1 MELFKKLLLLETEN
15 TSQKE
20 VDYTISVI
28 NKVYNEWKKQ
38 KRRINAV
45 DIVTTSVNK
54 LANINPA
61 LMDQVH
67 KAAKL
72 KATIL
77 IMRCLDN
84 PIWKPVEAKEKIY
97 KRLYPLINVLQN
109 EKPNSGTEG
118 SLRDIIMTR
127 LSASIAYQ
135 EHEGQLF
142 IAYEPKLPTSYMQH
156 LFGSRTAPVKTYR
169 MSSLSLP
176 EDFDSLIEI
185 LKINYEKALKK
196 FQTKENG
203 EPCGT
208 RTQHTQLERLL
219 ILPKI

>member
-1 MELFKKLLLLETEN
+1 MELFKQLLLIESEIA
-15 TSQKE
+15 SVKE

-28 NKVYNEWKKQ
+28 NKIYNEWKKQ

-54 LANINPA
+54 LANINPETIKNCH
-61 LMDQVH
+61 Q
-67 KAAKL
+67 AAKT
-72 KATIL
+72 KATII

-118 SLRDIIMTR
+118 SLRDSIMTR
-127 LSASIAYQ
+127 LSASISYQ
-135 EHEGQLF
+135 EHEGKLF
-142 IAYEPKLPTSYMQH
+142 IAYEARLPTSYMKH

-169 MSSLSLP
+169 MASLALP
-176 EDFDSLIEI
+176 EEFESLIEI
-185 LKINYEKALKK
+185 LRINYEKAVER
-196 FQTKENG
+196 FQAGNEKS
-203 EPCGT
+203 
-208 RTQHTQLERLL
+208 
-219 ILPKI
+219 